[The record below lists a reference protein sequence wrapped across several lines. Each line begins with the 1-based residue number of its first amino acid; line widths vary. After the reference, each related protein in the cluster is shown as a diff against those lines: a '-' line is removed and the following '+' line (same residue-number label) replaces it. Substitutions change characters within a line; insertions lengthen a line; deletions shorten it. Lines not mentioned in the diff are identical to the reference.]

1 MTKTIAKRRK
11 EQRARLIRLATY
23 AVIFIIAAL
32 IIVVLFKKSFGNADN
47 AKQVN
52 QLNEQ
57 ISTLQKQNDELT
69 AQKAA
74 MQAELT
80 EVQVELSNLKQ
91 SQTVDPNSLISAMFW
106 GDDNFYVDTNG
117 TEFYSEPTCETSLG
131 SDLKFVSPVVCYD
144 IELKNGQT
152 VNAVLSEQGLVYS
165 VHKPNLEVYEEE

>member
-1 MTKTIAKRRK
+1 MTKAIAKRRK

-23 AVIFIIAAL
+23 AVIFITAAL
-32 IIVVLFKKSFGNADN
+32 IIVVLFKKSFGNADD

-52 QLNEQ
+52 QLNKQ

-69 AQKAA
+69 AQKDA

-80 EVQVELSNLKQ
+80 EVQAELSNLKQ

-106 GDDNFYVDTNG
+106 QDGNFYKDTE
-117 TEFYSEPTCETSLG
+117 TEFYSEPACENSLG

-165 VHKPNLEVYEEE
+165 VHKPNLEVYNEE